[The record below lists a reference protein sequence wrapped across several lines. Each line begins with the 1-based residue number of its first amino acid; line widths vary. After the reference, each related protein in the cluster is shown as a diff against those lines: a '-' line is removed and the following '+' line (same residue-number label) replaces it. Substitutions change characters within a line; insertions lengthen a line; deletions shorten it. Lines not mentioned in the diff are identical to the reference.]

1 MTDKTEEY
9 QRGYDAGLKKGRRDK
24 FPAWYY
30 AENGEIW
37 KLSGKEIGD
46 GQYVVSQHRFY
57 KLPLAIEWQPASFCH
72 EFDTGELIWSNE
84 YEEDCCDS

>member
-1 MTDKTEEY
+1 MTDNTEEY

-37 KLSGKEIGD
+37 RLMGKEGSH
-46 GQYVVSQHRFY
+46 QYIVSNRRFY
-57 KLPLAIEWQPASFCH
+57 KLPLNDTFVPASFCR
-72 EFDTGELIWSNE
+72 EFSEGALLWSNE
-84 YEEDCCDS
+84 YEDDDS